1 MCDDEFMLDLI
12 KSCPYFGSFLAFIGF
27 SYISDNFGRRKT
39 MIFSLALA
47 TVGSLMIVLSFNL
60 AMVAIGAI
68 MAGGGINV
76 SAGIVFYFLGET
88 V

>member
-12 KSCPYFGSFLAFIGF
+12 KTCPYFGSFLAFICF

-39 MIFSLALA
+39 MIISLALA
-47 TVGSLMIVLSFNL
+47 TLGSLLIVLSFNL
-60 AMVAIGAI
+60 TMVAVGAI
-68 MAGGGINV
+68 LAGGGINV
-76 SAGIVFYFLGET
+76 SAGIVFYFFGET